1 MTRHIPFPG
10 ARRPARGRPIG
21 YGVAA
26 AIGGWILVQW
36 APLSLLPYLLTAAA
50 AAAVLAGLSL
60 AARRRRRGRVDE
72 ATGLPNFL
80 ALERAAAAR
89 PDANVVVAQIDR
101 FAVHAASL
109 GQLAAARLVARIAE
123 RLAFGSGG
131 RPIFRLDEASLAWLE
146 APGDEDSLEDRLDAL
161 AALMRSPV
169 DCGRPVDVSLA
180 FGLATGPDG
189 DIRKRIVKASLA
201 ARNAAHFGM
210 RWKRSA
216 DEGGADGRGP
226 VSLPH
231 EFDGAIASGQLW
243 VAYQPQLDIR
253 GGRFEQVEALVRWLH
268 PRCGP
273 ISPGSFVPV
282 VEAHGRA
289 RDLTLHVLA
298 QALEDAQ
305 RWDEAGFPVGIA
317 LNMSTLLLADHE
329 FIETIG
335 LILRSSRVATH
346 RITVEVAAAAAL
358 ASPDRAIA
366 ALESWRS
373 HGMDVAISGYGA
385 CRSPLGFLGRL
396 PATRLK
402 IDKNPVRPVAV
413 DPSNAAAVRAAILL
427 AHSLGMTVVAE
438 GVEDA
443 ACLAALGEMGC
454 DIAQG
459 YHIARPMTGKA
470 LTEFLAERARAAA

>member
-1 MTRHIPFPG
+1 MTRRFAPSGDI
-10 ARRPARGRPIG
+10 RPAWSRSVA

-26 AIGGWILVQW
+26 AIVGAILFQW
-36 APLSLLPYLLTAAA
+36 VAAPLLPYLLGVVAV
-50 AAAVLAGLSL
+50 AAVPAGLST
-60 AARRRRRGRVDE
+60 AARARRRSRIDD
-72 ATGLPNFL
+72 ATGLPNGV
-80 ALERAAAAR
+80 ALERAARAR
-89 PDANVVVAQIDR
+89 ADANVVVAHVDR
-101 FAVHAASL
+101 FARHAAAL
-109 GQLAAARLVARIAE
+109 GPDATARLVSRIAE

-131 RPIFRLDEASLAWLE
+131 RAIFRLDDVNLAWLE

-169 DCGRPVDVSLA
+169 DCGRPVDISLA

-210 RWKRSA
+210 RWKRA
-216 DEGGADGRGP
+216 LDEDEQGGGGP
-226 VSLPH
+226 IWAPH
-231 EFDGAIASGQLW
+231 ELDDAIVSGQLW
-243 VAYQPQLDIR
+243 VAYQPQLDLR
-253 GGRFEQVEALVRWLH
+253 TGRVEQAEALVRWLH

-273 ISPGSFVPV
+273 ISPACFVPL
-282 VEAHGRA
+282 VEANGRA
-289 RDLTLHVLA
+289 RELTAHVLA
-298 QALEDAQ
+298 QALEEAQ
-305 RWDEAGFPVGIA
+305 RWEEAGFPVGVA

-335 LILRSSRVATH
+335 LTLRSSRVPAH
-346 RITVEVAAAAAL
+346 RITIEVEEAAAVACA
-358 ASPDRAIA
+358 DRAIA

-373 HGMDVAISGYGA
+373 HGVDIAISGYGSG
-385 CRSPLGFLGRL
+385 CSPLGMLRRL

-402 IDKNPVRPVAV
+402 IDKNLVRAIAV
-413 DPSNAAAVRAAILL
+413 DPGNAAAVRAVILL
-427 AHSLGMTVVAE
+427 AHGLGMTAVAE

-470 LTEFLAERARAAA
+470 LTEFLAERGRVAA